1 MANLIQ
7 IKRGAFADLPTL
19 AAGELGYC
27 TDTDQIYIGDGAAN
41 HEIVM
46 HDLFATQSILAA
58 TADNTPAA
66 LELAEQTLVGR
77 LTGGNVAAVAI
88 GIADNNVL
96 QVDHASPADNDFAKF
111 TAAGLEGRSYSEVMG
126 DLSGT
131 AAADFAM
138 NTHKI
143 TGVTDPTGAQDAA
156 TKAYVDSVAQGLSVH
171 DAVACATT
179 GNIALTAE
187 QTLDGITTSTDRV
200 LVKSQTDPIENGLY
214 VSAAGAWARAADM
227 DADDEVAGS
236 FVFVSGGTTL
246 GSTGWVCT
254 NEPESVEID
263 VDAITFSQFSDAGY
277 ITAGAGLA
285 MTGNSIAVDGVL
297 LDLDT
302 LGAAASDSQFIVA
315 TGAGAFAYESGD
327 TVRTSLGLTIGTN
340 VQAYDAELLALAGLT
355 FADQKMIAGT
365 GAGTVAMIDLTTF
378 AQTILDDADQA
389 TVQGTLG
396 VVPGTDVLAQQ
407 TIGIANDNLLE
418 VDGTP
423 LNTEVAVFTANGING
438 LSKAETMAHLSGG
451 ATAAF
456 SMNSQLL
463 SAVLDPVG
471 DQDAATK
478 KWTTENFTSAAGL
491 ATVAL
496 DNLASVAINTALIP
510 GTAGA
515 LDIGSTAKPWADIWF
530 AGTSVTPGTNQF
542 KLTGA
547 STSGVRTAT
556 FPDLSGGV
564 LLDVS
569 PIDGG
574 AFA

>member
-46 HDLFATQSILAA
+46 HDLYDAQSVLAA

-66 LELAEQTLVGR
+66 LTVIEQSLVGR

-96 QVDHASPADNDFAKF
+96 QVDHASPADDDFAKF

-126 DLSGT
+126 DLSGS
-131 AAADFAM
+131 AAAAFAM
-138 NTHKI
+138 NTQKI
-143 TGVTDPTGAQDAA
+143 TGVLDPTLAQDAA
-156 TKAYVDSVAQGLSVH
+156 TKAYVDSVAQGLNVH

-179 GNIALTAE
+179 ANSDLDGE
-187 QTLDGITTSTDRV
+187 ETLDGILTSADRV
-200 LVKSQTDPIENGLY
+200 LVRAQTDPIENGIY
-214 VSAAGAWARAADM
+214 VSAAGGWARAADM
-227 DADDEVAGS
+227 DGDDEVAGS
-236 FVFVSGGTTL
+236 FVFVSDGTTL

-254 NEPESVEID
+254 NEPESVEIG

-277 ITAGAGLA
+277 ITASGFLTK
-285 MTGNSIAVDGVL
+285 TGNDITL
-297 LDLDT
+297 TDT
-302 LGAAASDSQFIVA
+302 ELVALG
-315 TGAGAFAYESGD
+315 
-327 TVRTSLGLTIGTN
+327 
-340 VQAYDAELLALAGLT
+340 GLT
-355 FADQKMIAGT
+355 FADQKMIVGT
-365 GAGTVAMIDLTTF
+365 GAGTVGMADCTDFALTV
-378 AQTILDDADQA
+378 LDDADQA
-389 TVQGTLG
+389 AVQATLG
-396 VVPGTDVLAQQ
+396 VVPGTDVLAEQ
-407 TIGIANDNLLE
+407 TIGIADNNLLE

-423 LNTEVAVFTANGING
+423 LDTEVAVFTATGING

-451 ATAAF
+451 ATASF
-456 SMNSQLL
+456 SMNSQLIT
-463 SAVLDPVG
+463 SVLDPVS

-478 KWTTENFTSAAGL
+478 KWVNDNYSTPAGT

-542 KLTGA
+542 KITGA
-547 STSGVRTAT
+547 STSGVRTVT
-556 FPDLSGGV
+556 FPDLTGGV

-574 AFA
+574 AFT

>member
-7 IKRGAFADLPTL
+7 IKRGAYADLPTL

-46 HDLFATQSILAA
+46 HDLFDAQTVLAA

-66 LELAEQTLVGR
+66 LTVTEQSLVGR

-131 AAADFAM
+131 AAAAFAM
-138 NTHKI
+138 NSQKI
-143 TGVTDPTGAQDAA
+143 TGVLDPTGAQDAA
-156 TKAYVDSVAQGLSVH
+156 TKAYVDSVAQGLVVH

-179 GNIALTAE
+179 ANSDLTGE
-187 QTLDGITTSTDRV
+187 ETLDGVLTSTDRV
-200 LVKSQTDPIENGLY
+200 LVKSQTDPIENGIY

-227 DADDEVAGS
+227 NADDEVAGS
-236 FVFVSGGTTL
+236 FVFVSDGTTL

-254 NEPESVEID
+254 NEPESVEIG
-263 VDAITFSQFSDAGY
+263 VDAITFSQFSSTGY
-277 ITAGAGLA
+277 VTASGFLTK
-285 MTGNSIAVDGVL
+285 TGNDITL
-297 LDLDT
+297 TDT
-302 LGAAASDSQFIVA
+302 ELVALG
-315 TGAGAFAYESGD
+315 
-327 TVRTSLGLTIGTN
+327 
-340 VQAYDAELLALAGLT
+340 GLT

-389 TVQGTLG
+389 TVQATLG

-407 TIGIANDNLLE
+407 TIGIADDNLLE

-423 LNTEVAVFTANGING
+423 LDTEVAVFTANGING

-463 SAVLDPVG
+463 SAVLDPVS

-478 KWTTENFTSAAGL
+478 KWVDDNFDAGGSG

-496 DNLASVAINTALIP
+496 DNLASVAINTELLP
-510 GTAGA
+510 DTAGT
-515 LDIGSTAKPWADIWF
+515 LDFGSTTLPWGDIWF
-530 AGTSVTPGTNQF
+530 AGQSGTPAANQF
-542 KLTGA
+542 RLTGS
-547 STSGVRTAT
+547 STGGVRTVT
-556 FPDLSGGV
+556 FPDLTGGV